1 MAISSPL
8 GTPSPFDADGN
19 IIPGNVD
26 RAKAMGL
33 AATIYHW
40 GLHPWAIYA
49 VVALALGLFSFNKG
63 LPLTIRSAFYPI
75 FGERIWGWTGHVI
88 DILAVFAT
96 LFGLATSLGFGAQ
109 QANAGLNHVFGVPIS
124 ITVQVILITIITGIA
139 LFSVLR
145 GLDGGVKLLSEI
157 NMGIAA
163 VLLLF
168 VLLAGPTLA
177 IFTDFGKGLWAYAKE
192 IVPLSN
198 PIGRTDDAYRDG
210 WTAFYWAWWISWSPF
225 VGMFI
230 ARVSRGR
237 TVREFITCVLIIP
250 SMVCVLWMAV
260 FGGVAIDQVLS
271 DPATSAVKAQVIDNY
286 NPPLSLFA
294 MLEGLPLS
302 SITSVI
308 AIVLVIVF
316 FVTSSD
322 SGSLVIDTITA
333 GGKVDAPVPQR
344 VFWATFEGAV
354 AIVLLVGGGLS
365 ALQAMVIS
373 TGLPFTLVLLV
384 MCWAIL
390 KGLRAEPR

>member
-1 MAISSPL
+1 
-8 GTPSPFDADGN
+8 
-19 IIPGNVD
+19 V
-26 RAKAMGL
+26 
-33 AATIYHW
+33 
-40 GLHPWAIYA
+40 
-49 VVALALGLFSFNKG
+49 
-63 LPLTIRSAFYPI
+63 
-75 FGERIWGWTGHVI
+75 
-88 DILAVFAT
+88 
-96 LFGLATSLGFGAQ
+96 
-109 QANAGLNHVFGVPIS
+109 
-124 ITVQVILITIITGIA
+124 LI
-139 LFSVLR
+139 
-145 GLDGGVKLLSEI
+145 
-157 NMGIAA
+157 
-163 VLLLF
+163 
-168 VLLAGPTLA
+168 AGPTLL
-177 IFTDFGKGLWAYAKE
+177 ILTDFGEGLVAYAKD

-198 PIGRTDDAYRDG
+198 PFGRDDDAYRQG

-237 TVREFITCVLIIP
+237 TVREFVICVLLIP
-250 SMVCVLWMAV
+250 SVVCVLWMAV

-271 DPATSAVKAQVIDNY
+271 DPATSAVKAQVIDSY

-354 AIVLLVGGGLS
+354 AIVLLVGGGLG

-373 TGLPFTLVLLV
+373 TGLPFTLVLLL
-384 MCWAIL
+384 MCWAII
-390 KGLRAEPR
+390 KGLRAEPT